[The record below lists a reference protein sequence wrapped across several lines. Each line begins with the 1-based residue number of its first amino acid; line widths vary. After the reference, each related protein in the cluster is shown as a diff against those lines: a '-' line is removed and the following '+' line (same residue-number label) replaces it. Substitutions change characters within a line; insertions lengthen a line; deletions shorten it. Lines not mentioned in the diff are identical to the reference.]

1 MALTEADVREIL
13 RLIDESELD
22 ELRIETDDFK
32 LHVVRGE
39 AAAEVAPEA
48 SPAAT
53 AARPSG
59 GPSSTIDAP
68 MPGTFYRSEGPGRE
82 PFVDIGARVE
92 PDTVVCIIE
101 IMKMMNSVPAGVSGT
116 IVEICADDA
125 QLVGDGEALFR
136 VEAAP

>member
-68 MPGTFYRSEGPGRE
+68 MPGTFYRVGGTRAGSRSWTS
-82 PFVDIGARVE
+82 A
-92 PDTVVCIIE
+92 
-101 IMKMMNSVPAGVSGT
+101 PAWSRT
-116 IVEICADDA
+116 PWSASS
-125 QLVGDGEALFR
+125 R
-136 VEAAP
+136 S